1 MSKLMLL
8 LEIKELVKHNCKL
21 AIIFYEFLFP
31 MKLILQLNLIDAW
44 WYFCF
49 WVFIKINIHKNME
62 KCLTINI
69 YYSNEYFII
78 LLYIYKRSGRYTIT
92 NGGE

>member
-1 MSKLMLL
+1 
-8 LEIKELVKHNCKL
+8 
-21 AIIFYEFLFP
+21 
-31 MKLILQLNLIDAW
+31 MKLILQLNLQHAW

-92 NGGE
+92 NRGRMIVSFNKTRTRMLQIFVK